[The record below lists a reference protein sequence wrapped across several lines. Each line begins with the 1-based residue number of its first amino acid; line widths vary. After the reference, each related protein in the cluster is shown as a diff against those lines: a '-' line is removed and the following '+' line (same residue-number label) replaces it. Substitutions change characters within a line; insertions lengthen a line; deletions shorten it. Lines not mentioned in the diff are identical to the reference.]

1 MSKVAT
7 IAIITNIPA
16 PYRVD
21 LFYYLQNNVKE
32 YDWHIIY
39 TGKNEDDREWKIDEG
54 KLINSTILNAKII
67 DFKGKMFQRKIHFV
81 LNISKHLDK
90 INPDIVIAFEYNMA
104 SIQSLI
110 WAKINKR
117 KFISLTDGTLH
128 SERNI
133 SFLQK
138 LSRKIISNYSDAF
151 IASSTKSKEKL
162 LSWNISA
169 SKIFISYLTEDLS
182 EYLKLRTSSKSNVI
196 LYVGSICERKGLDL
210 LFKSLSHI
218 DIKYELHIVGNG
230 NKIDISQLKKLAQDL
245 DISNNIVWR
254 GYKEGDDLIKEYENA
269 TCFVLPTREDCF
281 GLVLLE
287 AAAANLPIVS
297 SKFAD
302 GIYDMASET
311 GQNYIFIADPYDET
325 KFSEAIISALS
336 KKESD
341 IIIRDLTKFEFPN
354 VSKGYVN
361 AIQHVMSGRSGNEN

>member
-21 LFYYLQNNVKE
+21 LFYYLQNNVRE

-39 TGKNEDDREWKIDEG
+39 TGRNEDDREWKIDEG

-81 LNISKHLDK
+81 LNISKQLDK

-117 KFISLTDGTLH
+117 KFISLTDGTLY
-128 SERNI
+128 SERDI
-133 SFLQK
+133 SLLQK
-138 LSRKIISNYSDAF
+138 LSRKIISNHSDAF

-162 LSWNISA
+162 LSWNVSP

-182 EYLKLRTSSKSNVI
+182 KYLKLKTNSQKNVI
-196 LYVGSICERKGLDL
+196 LYVGRICEGKGLDL
-210 LFKSLSHI
+210 LFRSLFHI
-218 DIKYELHIVGNG
+218 NLKYELHVVGNG
-230 NKIDISQLKKLAQDL
+230 DKNDISQLKKLAQDL
-245 DISNNIVWR
+245 DISDNIVWC

-269 TCFVLPTREDCF
+269 TCFVLPTRGDCF

-302 GIYDMASET
+302 GIYDIASENE
-311 GQNYIFIADPYDET
+311 QNHIFIVDPYDET
-325 KFSEAIISALS
+325 KFSKTIISALS

>member
-1 MSKVAT
+1 MSKLAT

-21 LFYYLQNNVKE
+21 LFYYLQNNVRE

-39 TGKNEDDREWKIDEG
+39 TGRNEDDREWKIDEG

-67 DFKGKMFQRKIHFV
+67 DLKGKMFQRKIHFV

-110 WAKINKR
+110 WAKLNKR

-182 EYLKLRTSSKSNVI
+182 EYLKLRTSSKSNVV

-218 DIKYELHIVGNG
+218 NLKYELHVVGNG
-230 NKIDISQLKKLAQDL
+230 DKNDISQLKKLAQDL
-245 DISNNIVWR
+245 DISDNIVWC

-302 GIYDMASET
+302 GIYDIPSEN

-325 KFSEAIISALS
+325 KFSKAIISALS

>member
-7 IAIITNIPA
+7 IVIITNIPA

-21 LFYYLQNNVKE
+21 LFYYLQNHVKE
-32 YDWHIIY
+32 YNWHIIY
-39 TGKNEDDREWKIDEG
+39 TSRNENDREWKIDEN

-67 DFKGKMFQRKIHFV
+67 DLKGKMFQRKIHFV
-81 LNISKHLDK
+81 LNISNHLDK
-90 INPDIVIAFEYNMA
+90 INPDIVIAFEYNVA

-128 SERNI
+128 SESNI

-182 EYLKLRTSSKSNVI
+182 KYLNLKINSQKNVI

-218 DIKYELHIVGNG
+218 NLRYELHIVGNG
-230 NKIDISQLKKLAQDL
+230 NKNDISQLKELAQGL
-245 DISNNIVWR
+245 GISDNIIWC

-269 TCFVLPTREDCF
+269 ACFVLPTREDCF

-302 GIYDMASET
+302 GIYDIASE
-311 GQNYIFIADPYDET
+311 NEKDYIFIADPYYET
-325 KFSEAIISALS
+325 SFSQAILSALS

-361 AIQHVMSGRSGNEN
+361 AIQHVMCGRSGNEN